1 MRRSWY
7 RFFFFLLF
15 LCIIPKTAS
24 ADTSGLFRAGTD
36 AFNAGDYESAAQYFR
51 QAKSEGM
58 DSPNLY
64 YNMGLS
70 WFRAGHLEEAG
81 TAFERLAEYPDWRHM
96 AFYNLGRIEESR
108 NNEDA
113 ASDYYRKAIDEG
125 PDSKVAQLAR
135 SRLLASDPG
144 LDAEPPGR
152 GALSRWNGMAMLA
165 AGYDHNVVLAPDD
178 DVFEGISPESDA
190 FADAYVYGNTWL
202 TGNSAK
208 GIRFDAG
215 VYGRF
220 YAKQSDYHFASFFT
234 GISRYNQHP
243 VWRTQLG
250 FFIDVDFTGEG
261 YYAST
266 PSFRMALEREIGR
279 FDLLLSNEL
288 AWIEAEDDYGYV
300 SGVRNR
306 TAAEITGRLQSTLV
320 HAGYEFE
327 YNRRDDLRIGDQF
340 FSYSPLRNRV
350 YALVDQSLFG
360 DWSIRVRG
368 EYRKS
373 SYPDANRADGSEI
386 RERREDDRLMFS
398 VRPMYAVTRD
408 LDLFAEYRHTDND
421 SNFSEYTYSGSQVM
435 IGCRRSF

>member
-1 MRRSWY
+1 M
-7 RFFFFLLF
+7 
-15 LCIIPKTAS
+15 IPQTAS
-24 ADTSGLFRAGTD
+24 ADASGLFRAGAD
-36 AFNAGDYESAAQYFR
+36 AFSAGDYETAAEYFR
-51 QAKSEGM
+51 QAESEGM

-70 WFRAGHLEEAG
+70 DFRAGHLGEAG

-96 AFYNLGRIEESR
+96 AFYNLGRIAEAR
-108 NNEDA
+108 NNVAA

-135 SRLLASDPG
+135 IRLRELE
-144 LDAEPPGR
+144 LDAKPSDH
-152 GALSRWNGMAMLA
+152 GASGRWNGVAMLA
-165 AGYDHNVVLAPDD
+165 AGYDDNVVLAPEDD
-178 DVFEGISPESDA
+178 GFEDISRESDA

-202 TGNSAK
+202 AGDSAK

-215 VYGRF
+215 AYGRF
-220 YAKQSDYHFASFFT
+220 YAKETDYHFASLFA

-250 FFIDVDFTGEG
+250 FFIDVDFTGDG

-266 PSFRMALEREIGR
+266 PSFRMGLEREIGR

-288 AWIEAEDDYGYV
+288 AWIEAEDDYGYL
-300 SGVRNR
+300 SGLRNR
-306 TAAEITGRLQSTLV
+306 TAAEIAGRLQNALV
-320 HAGYEFE
+320 YAGYEFE
-327 YNRRDDLRIGDQF
+327 YNRRDDLRIGDEF
-340 FSYSPLRNRV
+340 YSYSPLRNRV
-350 YALVDQSLFG
+350 HAQVDHPLFG

-373 SYPDANRADGSEI
+373 IYPDANRVIRRDGSVI
-386 RERREDDRLMFS
+386 RDRREDDRLMFS
-398 VRPMYAVTRD
+398 VRTMYAMTRD

-421 SNFSEYTYSGSQVM
+421 SNFSEYTYTGNQVM